1 MSVQVLHGRDASV
14 TRVSVVEVVQPLALL
29 PVPETTANIHT
40 HTFIYRDLWFD
51 LFYIKNHHVWNSQ
64 GSCVLW
70 PDAVLVGYGDAGVEG
85 VELHNRRHSRVS
97 VDEYL
102 IIQTGNTCIGVKK
115 CKKEENFF
123 KLLNRF
129 YSFDFG
135 MYRACNCTYCFQE
148 IATALKHTKKLSQSS
163 RLDSWFYWVKS
174 LIIFLK
180 QLVFSNWTRNIS
192 AVD

>member
-29 PVPETTANIHT
+29 PVPETAANIHT
-40 HTFIYRDLWFD
+40 HTLIYLDLWFD
-51 LFYIKNHHVWNSQ
+51 PFYIENHHVWNSQ

-115 CKKEENFF
+115 CKKGGE
-123 KLLNRF
+123 LLQTGKSQVWF
-129 YSFDFG
+129 LLECLTKSPWTCESFLPFWLWYVPG
-135 MYRACNCTYCFQE
+135 
-148 IATALKHTKKLSQSS
+148 L
-163 RLDSWFYWVKS
+163 
-174 LIIFLK
+174 
-180 QLVFSNWTRNIS
+180 
-192 AVD
+192 